1 MSTVVVSTPRNAKK
15 RPNLTVRKASAKKQ
29 KKSKSKIPRSLIPK
43 AGGPLGNTFSTV
55 LSFAYSFVMT
65 PEAVNGG
72 LAHKYFR
79 ANGMFDPTHN
89 DAATHQPH
97 GFDQLALLY
106 SSTVV
111 TASSMEWTIFPQRS
125 QITVPGGGA
134 SYIIPTTLLWTAC
147 LTKKSEPYSIPSGQ
161 KIATVM
167 EQPGNKVRA
176 FNEMSQPIVIKDRWS
191 AKKKF
196 SFTKTLADDTMQGS
210 SIADPT
216 EAEFFALILGPGDE
230 LNQIPATKCSVVIN
244 YACTWFNP
252 KDLGASN

>member
-1 MSTVVVSTPRNAKK
+1 MSTVTVSTPRNRK
-15 RPNLTVRKASAKKQ
+15 RPNLTVKKASAKKKQ
-29 KKSKSKIPRSLIPK
+29 KKSMIPRQLVPK

-79 ANGMFDPTHN
+79 ANGMYDPTHN
-89 DAATHQPH
+89 DSATHQPH

-111 TASSMEWTIFPQRS
+111 TASTMEWTIFPQRLAIS
-125 QITVPGGGA
+125 VPAGGSAYQIPQ
-134 SYIIPTTLLWTAC
+134 TLLYTAC
-147 LTKKSEPYSIPSGQ
+147 LTKKSEPYSIPNGQ
-161 KIATVM
+161 KISTVM
-167 EQPGNKVRA
+167 EQPGNKSKA
-176 FNEMSQPIVIKDRWS
+176 FNEMAQPIVLKDRWS
-191 AKKKF
+191 LKKKF
-196 SFTKTLADDTMQGS
+196 SYTKTIADDTMQGS
-210 SIADPT
+210 TIADPT

-230 LNQIPATKCSVVIN
+230 LNTIPATKCHVVIN

>member
-1 MSTVVVSTPRNAKK
+1 VK
-15 RPNLTVRKASAKKQ
+15 KASAKKKQ
-29 KKSKSKIPRSLIPK
+29 KRAKIPRSLVPK

-65 PEAVNGG
+65 PETVNGG

-111 TASSMEWTIFPQRS
+111 TASTMEWTIFPQRS

-134 SYIIPTTLLWTAC
+134 SYIIPTSLLFTAC
-147 LTKKSEPYSIPSGQ
+147 LTKKSEPYAIPNGQ
-161 KIATVM
+161 KIATIM
-167 EQPGNKVRA
+167 EQPGNKTKA
-176 FNEMSQPIVIKDRWS
+176 FNEMSQPIVMKDRWS

-210 SIADPT
+210 SISDPT